1 MELRHLRYFIAVAEE
16 QSFTRAAN
24 RLYIQQGPLS
34 KQIQKLETEL
44 GVILFD
50 RKKHPIQ
57 LTAAGQAFLEESRA
71 ILEQLEQA
79 VHKTQRIHQGELGY
93 LTVGCTSS
101 IANSIFPEILQT
113 FWQRYPGVKLIL
125 QEEPSSLLIQKLRD
139 SQNDL
144 IFLYLYHE
152 LSEAD
157 DLETISLTPEQLV
170 AVLPKNHPLA
180 AKSQIS
186 LADLKDEEF
195 VMPLHQVGA
204 GLYEQIYHLCQQ
216 ADFVPKI
223 AQTAVYMVT
232 ILGLV
237 ANETGI
243 SLLPSHVQNLQ
254 REGVVYRPIQEQTTI
269 AQLTAVWRRD
279 NSSTIL
285 QRFINIIEEM

>member
-16 QSFTRAAN
+16 QSFTKAAK
-24 RLYIQQGPLS
+24 RLYIEQGPLS
-34 KQIQKLETEL
+34 KQIQKLEKDL
-44 GVILFD
+44 NVRLFN
-50 RKKHPIQ
+50 RKNIPIQ

-79 VHKTQRIHQGELGY
+79 VRKAQRIHQGELGY
-93 LTVGCTSS
+93 LTVGFTSS
-101 IANSIFPEILQT
+101 IANSIFPDILRTFRQQYPEIE
-113 FWQRYPGVKLIL
+113 PIL
-125 QEEPSSLLIQKLRD
+125 QEEQSSLLIQKLCD
-139 SQNDL
+139 SQIDL

-157 DLETISLTPEQLV
+157 DLETISIASEQLV

-180 AKSQIS
+180 AQSQIS
-186 LADLKDEEF
+186 LTDLKDEEF

-204 GLYEQIYHLCQQ
+204 DLYEQIYHLCQQ
-216 ADFVPKI
+216 AGFVPKI

-237 ANETGI
+237 AGETGI
-243 SLLPSHVQNLQ
+243 SLLPSNVQNIQ
-254 REGVVYRPIQEQTTI
+254 REGVVYRPIQEQTKI

-285 QRFINIIEEM
+285 QRFIDIIQEM

>member
-16 QSFTRAAN
+16 LSFTRGAN
-24 RLYIQQGPLS
+24 RLYMRQPPLS

-50 RKKHPIQ
+50 RTSIPIQ
-57 LTAAGQAFLEESRA
+57 LTAAGEAFLKESRA

-79 VHKTQRIHQGELGY
+79 VRKTQRIHQGELGY

-125 QEEPSSLLIQKLRD
+125 QEEPSASLIQKLRD

-237 ANETGI
+237 AGETGI
-243 SLLPSHVQNLQ
+243 SILPSHVQNLQ

-285 QRFINIIEEM
+285 QRFRDIMKQM